1 MNELQYS
8 KVNSENKE
16 ILDMKIANKTVE
28 LYLDGMS
35 YKEAFT
41 KAKELVKKI
50 EIVDDDIN

>member
-8 KVNSENKE
+8 KVNSENKK
-16 ILDMKIANKTVE
+16 ILDMKVANKTVE

-50 EIVDDDIN
+50 EIVDDNIN